1 MNFTHRFPGANC
13 WPLFLFLFF
22 WYDKI
27 DMKNLEELKKIRLR
41 KLENLIKAGIN
52 PYPAEI
58 LRTHTNKEALG
69 GFKKLTGKKLTLV
82 GRIRSIREHGG
93 STFCHIEDGSA
104 QIQIY
109 FRKDK
114 VGDKQYKLF
123 LENIDIGDF
132 VELSGTLFKTK
143 RDEKTLDV
151 SKWRIISKSLS
162 PLPSEWYGLEDVE
175 ERFRK
180 RYLDLIL
187 NKEIKEK
194 FIKRSEIIK
203 KIRKFLDENGFLE
216 VETPMLQSM
225 AGGTI
230 ARPFKTHL
238 NALNMDLYLRIAPEL
253 YLKRLLVG
261 GFERVYELN
270 RSFRN
275 EGMDREHN
283 PEFTMLEFYAAYW
296 DYNQMMDFTEKLL
309 KSLDNKVFGKKFERV
324 EYDKLVYPVK
334 SRKAGAAEQQFNGAS
349 DKEAFAKIKAPT
361 FVIHHPAEISPLAKK
376 LDGKNPAERGRVAR
390 FQLIAEG
397 LEIANGWSEINSA
410 IDQAE
415 RFKAQEVKRKKG
427 DQEAHQYDKDFIEAL
442 EYGMPPAAGIGI
454 GIDRLAVLLTNSKTL
469 REIILFPT
477 MKPKND

>member
-1 MNFTHRFPGANC
+1 VNPIHRLPEGQLLALFFY
-13 WPLFLFLFF
+13 FLFSVMMEL
-22 WYDKI
+22 
-27 DMKNLEELKKIRLR
+27 MKNLEELKKIRLR

-52 PYPAEI
+52 PYPAEV
-58 LRTHTNKEALG
+58 LRTYTNQEALDAL
-69 GFKKLTGKKLTLV
+69 KKLASKKITLV

-93 STFCHIEDGSA
+93 STFCHIEDGTA

-109 FRKDK
+109 LKKDK

-132 VELSGTLFKTK
+132 IEATGTLFLTK
-143 RDEKTLDV
+143 KGEKTLNV
-151 SKWRIISKSLS
+151 SRWRIIGKSLL

-216 VETPMLQSM
+216 VETPMLQTM
-225 AGGTI
+225 AGGTV

-238 NALNMDLYLRIAPEL
+238 NALDMDLYLRIAPEL

-270 RSFRN
+270 RNFRN

-296 DYNQMMDFTEKLL
+296 DYQQMMDFTEKLL
-309 KSLDNKVFGKKFERV
+309 KSLDNKIFGKKFERV
-324 EYDKLVYPVK
+324 EYDKLIHPVK
-334 SRKAGAAEQQFNGAS
+334 SRKAGAAKQQFNGAS
-349 DKEAFAKIKAPT
+349 DKEIFAKIKEPT
-361 FVIHHPAEISPLAKK
+361 FVIHHPVEISPLAKK
-376 LDGKNPAERGRVAR
+376 LDKNSKKVAR
-390 FQLIAEG
+390 FQLIVDG
-397 LEIANGWSEINSA
+397 LEIANGWSEINSPL
-410 IDQAE
+410 DQAE

-427 DQEAHQYDKDFIEAL
+427 DQEAHQYDKDYIEAL

-454 GIDRLAVLLTNSKTL
+454 GIDRLVVLLTNSKTL

-477 MKPKND
+477 MRPKK